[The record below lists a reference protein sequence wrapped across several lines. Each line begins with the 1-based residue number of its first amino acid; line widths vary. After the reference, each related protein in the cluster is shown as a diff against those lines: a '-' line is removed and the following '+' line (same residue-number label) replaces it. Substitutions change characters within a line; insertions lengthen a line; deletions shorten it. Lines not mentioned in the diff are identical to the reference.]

1 MFFAVKEHLLQSHDP
16 KRETMVLL
24 ELFVLIVS
32 DFRAAAA
39 DIDRDA
45 ARELGR
51 MQNGII
57 PIKGFF
63 FFRQQQHFDAGFLA
77 YLRNDIIAVDGLA
90 DSGCRYRH
98 QNADLI
104 LIGDGFETFQD
115 FDEYINPCLGHL
127 FLFVQILKQASRGLY
142 ILNLKHRK
150 VFIDFKDDQTNRV
163 GSDID

>member
-1 MFFAVKEHLLQSHDP
+1 
-16 KRETMVLL
+16 MVLL

-39 DIDRDA
+39 DVDRDA
-45 ARELGR
+45 ARKLGR

-63 FFRQQQHFDAGFLA
+63 FFRQQQHFDAGLLA
-77 YLRNDIIAVDGLA
+77 YLRDDVIAVGGLA

-104 LIGDGFETFQD
+104 LVSDRFETFQD
-115 FDEYINPCLGHL
+115 FDEDIDPCLGHL
-127 FLFVQILKQASRGLY
+127 FLFVQILKQACGGLD
-142 ILNLKHRK
+142 ILDLKHRE
-150 VFIDFKDDQTNRV
+150 VFIDFKDDQTDRV